1 MLHSS
6 DVSAPGD
13 RFRYGMIHPAIR
25 TIREW
30 AAGRIPPMQALV
42 AKVMDER
49 LVDLLALWRAA
60 GSLDEPHVYFAQHAD
75 HLLVIDIDADGNRY
89 THYGRAFVRH
99 FGADLAGCV
108 IDRLPADILPADRRG
123 MLDFDYAYA
132 RRVKRPLWRSYT
144 ALFDNGA
151 HEETWQRLVL
161 PAGGDRLVVGAY
173 PVAVRHHDDPGAELL
188 RMVLDRVP
196 VVLNDEDGIDDL
208 ALSLRAF
215 CDHQIHLAELEWRA
229 TRDSLTGIANRAH
242 FHHLAGMELDHAR
255 RMGRPFSV
263 LALDLDHFKRIND
276 RWGHAAGDSA
286 LRAFVAACRRAL
298 REGDILGRIGGEEFA
313 IALPGTGGESARLIA
328 ERLRQQV
335 EQVILSIDGGE
346 TGTMTVSIGVASWAD
361 HADASATPDD
371 IAVILNRADSA
382 LYRAKDGG
390 RNRVETAPEG

>member
-1 MLHSS
+1 
-6 DVSAPGD
+6 
-13 RFRYGMIHPAIR
+13 
-25 TIREW
+25 
-30 AAGRIPPMQALV
+30 MQALV

-49 LVDLLALWRAA
+49 LIDLLALWRAA
-60 GSLDEPHVYFAQHAD
+60 GPVDDPSRRFAAHAD
-75 HLLVIDIDADGNRY
+75 HLLVIDADCAGNRY

-108 IDRLPADILPADRRG
+108 IDRLPAEILPADRRG

-132 RRVKRPLWRSYT
+132 RRINRPLWRSYT
-144 ALFDNGA
+144 AMFDADPPA

-161 PAGGDRLVVGAY
+161 PAGGGRLVVGAY
-173 PVAVRHHDDPGAELL
+173 PVTVRHFDDPGADLL
-188 RMVLDRVP
+188 RMVVDRVP

-229 TRDSLTGIANRAH
+229 TRDSLTGVANRAH

-263 LALDLDHFKRIND
+263 LALDLDFFKRIND
-276 RWGHAAGDSA
+276 RWGHATGDSA
-286 LRAFVAACRRAL
+286 LRAFVAACRQTL

-313 IALPGTGGESARLIA
+313 IALPGTGGASARLIA

-335 EQVILSIDGGE
+335 EQVVFPTETGE
-346 TGTMTVSIGVASWAD
+346 TAAMTVSIGVASWVESVVA
-361 HADASATPDD
+361 ALAPDD
-371 IAVILNRADSA
+371 VSVMLNRADGA

-390 RNRVETAPEG
+390 RNRVEVASDE

>member
-1 MLHSS
+1 
-6 DVSAPGD
+6 
-13 RFRYGMIHPAIR
+13 
-25 TIREW
+25 
-30 AAGRIPPMQALV
+30 MQALV

-49 LVDLLALWRAA
+49 LIDLLALWRAA
-60 GSLDEPHVYFAQHAD
+60 GPVDDPSTRFSRHAD
-75 HLLVIDIDADGNRY
+75 HLLVIDIDTDGNRY

-132 RRVKRPLWRSYT
+132 RRVRRPLWRSYT
-144 ALFDNGA
+144 ALFENGTQ
-151 HEETWQRLVL
+151 EETWQRLVL
-161 PAGGDRLVVGAY
+161 PAGGDRLVVAAY
-173 PVAVRHHDDPGAELL
+173 PVTIRHHDDPGAELL

-196 VVLNDEDGIDDL
+196 VVLNDDDGVDDL

-255 RMGRPFSV
+255 RMGRPFTV

-276 RWGHAAGDSA
+276 RWGHATGDTA
-286 LRAFVAACRRAL
+286 LRAFVQACRQAL

-313 IALPGTGGESARLIA
+313 IALPGTGGDGARLIA

-335 EQVILSIDGGE
+335 EQVALRTE
-346 TGTMTVSIGVASWAD
+346 TGEICTMTVSIGVAAWIE
-361 HADASATPDD
+361 SAATAVAPDD
-371 IAVILNRADSA
+371 ISVMLNRADTA

-390 RNRVETAPEG
+390 RNRVEVAADA